1 MGFVV
6 DEQATVKCLL
16 DICNYNLVDQVA
28 IYRLQLG
35 SPKRSALCDPVTNTS
50 NYTCKFDVDMSY
62 HNLKLQ
68 CGVVTNRTTILYSS
82 NFIKL
87 LVQS

>member
-28 IYRLQLG
+28 IYHLQLG
-35 SPKRSALCDPVTNTS
+35 SPKRSTLCNLVTNTS
-50 NYTCKFDVDMSY
+50 NYTCKFDVNMSY

-68 CGVVTNRTTILYSS
+68 CGVVTNGTTLYSS